1 MGGTMAAPVIDS
13 MVASP
18 SVVGPN
24 GSFVVTIVAH
34 DPDETSGVLIGKVR
48 DAAGN
53 ETQASA
59 LVRISDPLFYELSV
73 PAGFVSVPR
82 AGQPGVFDVTAP

>member
-1 MGGTMAAPVIDS
+1 MSAPVIDS

-18 SVVGPN
+18 PVVGPH
-24 GSFVVTIVAH
+24 GSFVVTILAH
-34 DPDETSGVLIGKVR
+34 DPDETTGVLVGTVR
-48 DAAGN
+48 DSEGN
-53 ETQASA
+53 SSVASA
-59 LVRISDPLFYELSV
+59 LIRISDQLTYELAV